1 MEFSSKFA
9 DKVVRL
15 RHGKLDRIELLDQST
30 MKHNLGSQDKISDRD
45 LSQSTSQSSIAKP
58 SEVGKNFKSRNFK
71 NQNAMS
77 TNCEAGRYID
87 FSADYD
93 MDRDIRFIAY
103 CCSTCQSINF
113 NADRDLNLNICHD
126 INSSADYDINLVK
139 SHGMNPS
146 MDYYDIR
153 LRADLDINSDRYRA
167 VNFKISN
174 ANLKTNLAV
183 LKQI

>member
-1 MEFSSKFA
+1 M
-9 DKVVRL
+9 
-15 RHGKLDRIELLDQST
+15 LLIPAEAVC
-30 MKHNLGSQDKISDRD
+30 LER
-45 LSQSTSQSSIAKP
+45 SSIVAKP
-58 SEVGKNFKSRNFK
+58 SGVGKNLKNQNFKSLNFK
-71 NQNAMS
+71 NQNATS

-139 SHGMNPS
+139 GHGMNPS
-146 MDYYDIR
+146 IDYYDIR
-153 LRADLDINSDRYRA
+153 LGAYRDINSDRYRA

-174 ANLKTNLAV
+174 ANLKANLAV
-183 LKQI
+183 LKADLRTDFR

>member
-1 MEFSSKFA
+1 MNYK
-9 DKVVRL
+9 
-15 RHGKLDRIELLDQST
+15 
-30 MKHNLGSQDKISDRD
+30 
-45 LSQSTSQSSIAKP
+45 
-58 SEVGKNFKSRNFK
+58 
-71 NQNAMS
+71 
-77 TNCEAGRYID
+77 AGHYID

-93 MDRDIRFIAY
+93 TDRDIRFIAY

-139 SHGMNPS
+139 GHGMNPS
-146 MDYYDIR
+146 VEYYDIR
-153 LRADLDINSDRYRA
+153 LGADLDINSGKHRA

-183 LKQI
+183 LKADLRTDFK